1 MEKIR
6 RSDNMVKIFVTGDNH
21 IGKTYSKYPEVKDIL
36 IQSRFD
42 SLRNMVIKA
51 EEVGCGLFI
60 ITGDLFDNTFK
71 IKVSDVKKVVDILSM
86 FSGDVIVLPGNHD
99 YYAGDEKVW
108 KDFEKSLL
116 NVDHNITLIKEFKT
130 YNFEV
135 GEEKV
140 VIYPAFCQSK
150 LSETNNLDWIKN
162 SKIQESGVINI
173 GIAHGALQ
181 GVTPDIKEEYFLMS
195 EAELVGIPVD
205 IWLLGH
211 THIPYPNVLKEDE
224 DTIGYK
230 VFNAG
235 THEQTDISNN
245 TEGNGFIITIEKNG
259 NISKIMA
266 RKFVSGHVRYFDI
279 KLAVNPNS
287 DDALAKALNEAI
299 SGIDDYSIVKITISG
314 SVKHEEYMNKE
325 NIYKECLG
333 RFLTYK
339 KNDNELSEEITVDK
353 IRDEFAE
360 TSFAAKFMEGLI
372 TNPTELQM
380 AYQLIQECKE

>member
-1 MEKIR
+1 
-6 RSDNMVKIFVTGDNH
+6 MVKIFVTGDNH

-51 EEVGCGLFI
+51 EEAGCGLFI

-299 SGIDDYSIVKITISG
+299 SSIDDYSIVKITISG
-314 SVKHEEYMNKE
+314 SVKHEEYTNKE

-333 RFLTYK
+333 RFLTYEK
-339 KNDNELSEEITVDK
+339 YDNELSEEITVDK

>member
-1 MEKIR
+1 
-6 RSDNMVKIFVTGDNH
+6 
-21 IGKTYSKYPEVKDIL
+21 
-36 IQSRFD
+36 
-42 SLRNMVIKA
+42 
-51 EEVGCGLFI
+51 
-60 ITGDLFDNTFK
+60 
-71 IKVSDVKKVVDILSM
+71 
-86 FSGDVIVLPGNHD
+86 
-99 YYAGDEKVW
+99 
-108 KDFEKSLL
+108 
-116 NVDHNITLIKEFKT
+116 
-130 YNFEV
+130 
-135 GEEKV
+135 
-140 VIYPAFCQSK
+140 
-150 LSETNNLDWIKN
+150 
-162 SKIQESGVINI
+162 
-173 GIAHGALQ
+173 
-181 GVTPDIKEEYFLMS
+181 MS

>member
-1 MEKIR
+1 
-6 RSDNMVKIFVTGDNH
+6 MVKIFVTGDNH
-21 IGKTYSKYPEVKDIL
+21 IGKIYSKYPEVKDIL

-211 THIPYPNVLKEDE
+211 THVPYPNVLKEDE

-266 RKFVSGHVRYFDI
+266 RKFVSGRVRYFDI

-299 SGIDDYSIVKITISG
+299 SDIDDYSIVKITISG

-333 RFLTYK
+333 RFLTYRK
-339 KNDNELSEEITVDK
+339 YDNELSEEITVDK